1 LDELEKKEL
10 IKQVKIIRT
19 DKKKHPLINAP
30 VSKEFFRFL
39 GFYLAE
45 GSWDTSGISIA
56 GEKYLLEFY
65 SKLLKKDFPL
75 EPIVTKNSYGVPV
88 FKFSSIL
95 LRGIIEKLLGG
106 LRKKS
111 IKGKFPNILY
121 ELPEEYKWCF
131 LSGYLDGDG
140 YPEIKNGKVYSL
152 GFVTFNQNFA
162 NGLRSLLL
170 QLGIVASIRKRRYEK
185 EQDFRGRKI
194 RKSGICYTISIYGG
208 NHLRNFSKF
217 IQPKRKSLQFAFN
230 SLRKT
235 DGYCNRDVIPNIGE
249 LLKVVRKR
257 VGLSTYEL
265 QKIGY
270 NPEKVE
276 IGSRNIT
283 RKNLQQLI
291 ELYSKFSEVPEL
303 LKNLANSDIFWDKIT
318 KIEKVY
324 IDKIYSLVNTT
335 NHNYV
340 INGFIC
346 QNSSTSLELGIDIG
360 YIDLVAQIG
369 SPKSVTRAVQRI
381 GRSGHGFYDT
391 AVGRIIVLD
400 RDDLVECSV
409 MLKAAKERLL
419 DRFDVVKNA
428 LDILAQHVVGMA
440 LNKKWKVEEALKVIR
455 RSYCYHELDKKQF
468 IQLLHYLAGHY
479 ASLEDRAVYGKIW
492 FDEKDG
498 VFGRR
503 GKYTRIIYFLNLGAI
518 PDEVSIDVYTYDGWY
533 VGNIEE
539 DFLARLRKGD
549 IFILGGKPYRFRFAR
564 GLRCYVDPMPH
575 ETNPTIP
582 NWFSELLPLSYDLA
596 LEIQKF
602 REKMKEFLI
611 KKVERKKVVEWL
623 LKNLPIDE
631 NSANSIYSYFL
642 EQWFYVHEIPGREI
656 LVEKTFDL
664 EGRKYVVFHSLFGR
678 RINDALSRAVAI
690 LASDRI
696 KANVGVSVSDNGF
709 ALLIPREKDLDIE
722 KLFKELV
729 NCNLIELL
737 ENNIRRTELMKRR
750 FRHCASRSFLVLRN
764 YKGYKISVAKQQ
776 RNSEILLRVCEK
788 ISKDFP
794 VIKETYRE
802 ILNDTMDL
810 KRTEEIIS
818 KLKNGKLKY
827 KVIETEL
834 PSPFAHGLIV
844 LGEADIITMK
854 DRKKRLLELYEATM
868 KRILKAE

>member
-1 LDELEKKEL
+1 MIKRITETYKDEDILKMLNVYVSKWFKETFKTFTPPQRCAIPQIERGRNVVVTAPTGTGKTLSAFLSILSRLFNLAMRKKLKDSIYCIYISPLRALDRDIYLNLLTPLREIKKLIETDRKQVQEIRVSLRTGDVLPSEKQKQLKRPPHILVTTPESLAIMLNSPKFSKFLKTTRFIVVDEIHELVSNKRGVLLSLAIERLVENIKRKVVRIGLGATLHPLEEAAKFLVGYDNRGRLRDCVIVDVTWEKPMDLKVICPVKDIVRASADECNAALYKTLDEL
-10 IKQVKIIRT
+10 IKTHTTTLVFTNTR
-19 DKKKHPLINAP
+19 
-30 VSKEFFRFL
+30 
-39 GFYLAE
+39 
-45 GSWDTSGISIA
+45 SGTERVVHSLK
-56 GEKYLLEFY
+56 EKYKYTDEEIAAHHGSLSREIRLEVEDR
-65 SKLLKKDFPL
+65 LKK
-75 EPIVTKNSYGVPV
+75 G
-88 FKFSSIL
+88 L
-95 LRGIIEKLLGG
+95 LR
-106 LRKKS
+106 S
-111 IKGKFPNILY
+111 
-121 ELPEEYKWCF
+121 
-131 LSGYLDGDG
+131 
-140 YPEIKNGKVYSL
+140 
-152 GFVTFNQNFA
+152 
-162 NGLRSLLL
+162 
-170 QLGIVASIRKRRYEK
+170 
-185 EQDFRGRKI
+185 
-194 RKSGICYTISIYGG
+194 
-208 NHLRNFSKF
+208 
-217 IQPKRKSLQFAFN
+217 
-230 SLRKT
+230 
-235 DGYCNRDVIPNIGE
+235 VI
-249 LLKVVRKR
+249 
-257 VGLSTYEL
+257 
-265 QKIGY
+265 
-270 NPEKVE
+270 
-276 IGSRNIT
+276 
-283 RKNLQQLI
+283 
-291 ELYSKFSEVPEL
+291 
-303 LKNLANSDIFWDKIT
+303 
-318 KIEKVY
+318 
-324 IDKIYSLVNTT
+324 
-335 NHNYV
+335 
-340 INGFIC
+340 
-346 QNSSTSLELGIDIG
+346 SSTSLELGIDIG
-360 YIDLVAQIG
+360 YIDLVVQIG

-455 RSYCYHELDKKQF
+455 RSYCYHELEKKQF

-498 VFGRR
+498 VFGKR

-539 DFLARLRKGD
+539 DFLERLRKGD

-602 REKMKEFLI
+602 REKMKEFLV
-611 KKVERKKVVEWL
+611 KKVEKEKVVEWL

-642 EQWFYVHEIPGREI
+642 EQWLYAHEIPGREI

-690 LASDRI
+690 LASDMI

-722 KLFKELV
+722 KLFEQLV
-729 NCNLIELL
+729 NCNLVELL
-737 ENNIRRTELMKRR
+737 KNNIRRTELMKRR

-764 YKGYKISVAKQQ
+764 YKGHKISVAKQQ

-794 VIKETYRE
+794 VIQEAYRE

-810 KRTEEIIS
+810 KRTKEIIS
-818 KLKNGKLKY
+818 ELKSGKLKY
-827 KVIETEL
+827 KVIETKL

-868 KRILKAE
+868 KKISKIE